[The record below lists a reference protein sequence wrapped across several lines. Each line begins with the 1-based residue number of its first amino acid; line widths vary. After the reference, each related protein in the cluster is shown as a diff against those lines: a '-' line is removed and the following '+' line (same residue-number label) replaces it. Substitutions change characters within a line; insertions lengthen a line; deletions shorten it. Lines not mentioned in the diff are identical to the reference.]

1 MNRPYEFI
9 SASSKMQRLISVL
22 CLFSAAASLVVADQV
37 EINVLVD
44 AIITAV
50 DESLQSSAETTLTLP
65 DMEHDYKVSFIKGG
79 VKATRGTLSDLS
91 SLARS
96 GDALLALNDDSAT
109 LTISMGLSTLELY
122 YEHCRA
128 WLGALSTSEK
138 LAVYVGENAIQ
149 AVITLTIDSTT
160 SCSVVLNSVTV
171 TDFGDLTVDMMSL
184 GDFKYIANHIAEW
197 IIDDFNDDIK
207 SSVESVLFNIISAEL
222 SSVDLCSLIVS

>member
-1 MNRPYEFI
+1 
-9 SASSKMQRLISVL
+9 MQKLISVL
-22 CLFSAAASLVVADQV
+22 YLVSAAASLVLADQV
-37 EINVLVD
+37 EINTLVD
-44 AIITAV
+44 DIVTAV
-50 DESLQSSAETTLTLP
+50 DESLQSSDTTTLALP

-96 GDALLALNDDSAT
+96 GDALLTLNDNSAT
-109 LTISMGLSTLELY
+109 LTIAMGLSTLELY

-149 AVITLTIDSTT
+149 AIITLTVESST
-160 SCSVVLNSVTV
+160 SCSVVLDSVTV
-171 TDFGDLTVDMMSL
+171 TNFGDLTVDMLSL
-184 GDFKYIANHIAEW
+184 GDFKYIANHIADW

-222 SSVDLCSLIVS
+222 TSVDLCSLIVS